1 MLTIPNESMR
11 KELQFL
17 ISIHLIIVLFL
28 LYQTFDLITLIYD
41 DSYQD
46 ALLDIDLNPTSPKD
60 QLIPKIIHQTYKD
73 TNIPLKWQKG
83 QQNCINLHQDYQY
96 ILWTDDMAREFISEE
111 YPWFLNTWDN
121 YKYPIERA
129 DAIRYFALSHFGGI
143 YIDLDDACEKKLDPL
158 LTVPA
163 FVRKTLPTGISN
175 DVMGSVPNHPFF
187 LKAVDNLQRYDWNY
201 LIPYLTIMY
210 STGPLFL
217 SVIWKQYRRW
227 NTIPES
233 ERVRILLPKDYK
245 KHASSFFSITEG
257 NSWHLDDAKFIKSLA
272 NHIGLC
278 VFLGFTLAAILL
290 YGEYRLYCWLIN
302 GNYKKCFVRKLWNK
316 VIKKNSNIKRNR
328 KNSNLPASEYIQ
340 LNSKEVEV

>member
-1 MLTIPNESMR
+1 MR

-28 LYQTFDLITLIYD
+28 LYQTFDLITLIHD
-41 DSYQD
+41 DSFED
-46 ALLDIDLNPTSPKD
+46 EILDIDLKNSNEKPD
-60 QLIPKIIHQTYKD
+60 LIPKIIHQTYKD
-73 TNIPLKWQKG
+73 TNIPSQWQKG

-96 ILWTDDMAREFISEE
+96 ILWTDEMAREFISEE

-158 LTVPA
+158 LKYPA

-175 DVMGSVPNHPFF
+175 DVMGSIPKHPFF
-187 LKAVDNLQRYDWNY
+187 LKTVDNLQRYDWNY
-201 LIPYLTIMY
+201 FIPYLTIMY

-227 NTIPES
+227 KFIPDMEK
-233 ERVRILLPKDYK
+233 VRILFPKDYK
-245 KHASSFFSITEG
+245 QHSGAFFSYTEG
-257 NSWHLDDAKFIKSLA
+257 SSWHLDDAKFIKSLA
-272 NHIGLC
+272 HHIGLC
-278 VFLGFTLAAILL
+278 VFLGFTLAAFLL
-290 YGEYRLYCWLIN
+290 YGEYKLYIWLIN
-302 GNYKKCFVRKLWNK
+302 GNYKKCA
-316 VIKKNSNIKRNR
+316 IKKWYCKFFKKSNIKRNR

-340 LNSKEVEV
+340 LYSKEVEEEV